1 MPQFVCIAVP
11 QFIGQTI
18 DGRTEVTDL
27 KTSGFVERLHAKWET
42 IHPYYDA
49 YDSPVTAVNA
59 ALAETIATNSSRFPI
74 VLAADCVSALGMVKG
89 LSHTQDDVG
98 VVWYDAHG
106 DFNTPETTPSG
117 FLGGM
122 PLAALVGRGN
132 QHLLEGIGLQPIPEA
147 RVTITDVRDLDP
159 EEGGNLEASQITVY
173 TNVNDL
179 LNAPLPDHPVYV
191 HLDVDIVDPQYMP
204 ALGYPA
210 PNGPTPEQV
219 AATLKR
225 LAQSGKTVGLL
236 VSLWNGDKAT
246 DDTPLQNTLKMIEA
260 FLEGLE

>member
-1 MPQFVCIAVP
+1 MPEFVCIAVP
-11 QFIGQTI
+11 QFIGQHVE
-18 DGRTEVTDL
+18 GRTEVDDI
-27 KTSGFVERLHAKWET
+27 KASGFIERIQAKWTT

-49 YDSPVTAVNA
+49 YDEPVMAVNA
-59 ALAETIATNSSRFPI
+59 ALADAIDANQSYFPI
-74 VLAADCVSALGMVKG
+74 VLAADCVSSLGMVKG
-89 LSHTQDDVG
+89 LPHEELG

-132 QHLLEGIGLQPIPEA
+132 QHLLEGIGLQPIPES
-147 RVTITDVRDLDP
+147 RVIISDVRDLDP
-159 EEGGNLEASQITVY
+159 EEGENLATSQITVY
-173 TNVNDL
+173 KNVNDL
-179 LNAPLPDHPVYV
+179 LTAPLPTYPVYV
-191 HLDVDIVDPQYMP
+191 HLDVDIVDPEYMP

-210 PNGPTPEQV
+210 PNGPTPDEV
-219 AATLKR
+219 GATLKR
-225 LAQSGKTVGLL
+225 LAQSGKVVGLL

-260 FLEGLE
+260 FLAGLE